1 MVKANATFNAYLMN
15 GVPNIQGIATPVT
28 MTRHLVLE
36 DDMKEY
42 WGFYLLRG
50 SSVTVSTCVR
60 YTFFGFLDK
69 ESKKAFFFILQLQNA
84 FCYYIMY
91 TQHTKLL

>member
-1 MVKANATFNAYLMN
+1 VIKANTTFNAYLMDAEPIVQDEM
-15 GVPNIQGIATPVT
+15 VPVS
-28 MTRHLVLE
+28 MTRQLVME

-60 YTFFGFLDK
+60 
-69 ESKKAFFFILQLQNA
+69 
-84 FCYYIMY
+84 
-91 TQHTKLL
+91 

>member
-1 MVKANATFNAYLMN
+1 
-15 GVPNIQGIATPVT
+15 

-50 SSVTVSTCVR
+50 SSVTVSACVR
-60 YTFFGFLDK
+60 YGLTIDNFNYNWFYSTMTNMSPLSNHSSGCFFRFVDFVHNLPAYCTRGQIRKNSLSARK
-69 ESKKAFFFILQLQNA
+69 FI
-84 FCYYIMY
+84 Y
-91 TQHTKLL
+91 

>member
-1 MVKANATFNAYLMN
+1 MRLYINDPSQSQVIKVNATFNAYLMN
-15 GVPNIQGIATPVT
+15 DEPKVENEVLPVS
-28 MTRHLVLE
+28 MTRHLILE

-60 YTFFGFLDK
+60 
-69 ESKKAFFFILQLQNA
+69 
-84 FCYYIMY
+84 
-91 TQHTKLL
+91 

>member
-1 MVKANATFNAYLMN
+1 MN
-15 GVPNIQGIATPVT
+15 DEPAVESEEVPVA
-28 MTRHLVLE
+28 MTRQLILE

-60 YTFFGFLDK
+60 
-69 ESKKAFFFILQLQNA
+69 
-84 FCYYIMY
+84 
-91 TQHTKLL
+91 

>member
-1 MVKANATFNAYLMN
+1 MKANATFNAYLMSD
-15 GVPNIQGIATPVT
+15 VPLVQSKAVPIS

-60 YTFFGFLDK
+60 
-69 ESKKAFFFILQLQNA
+69 
-84 FCYYIMY
+84 
-91 TQHTKLL
+91 

>member
-1 MVKANATFNAYLMN
+1 MSNE
-15 GVPNIQGIATPVT
+15 PNIKVESTPVS
-28 MTRHLVLE
+28 MMRHLILE

-60 YTFFGFLDK
+60 YKYFHYNIINK
-69 ESKKAFFFILQLQNA
+69 SKKI
-84 FCYYIMY
+84 II
-91 TQHTKLL
+91 K